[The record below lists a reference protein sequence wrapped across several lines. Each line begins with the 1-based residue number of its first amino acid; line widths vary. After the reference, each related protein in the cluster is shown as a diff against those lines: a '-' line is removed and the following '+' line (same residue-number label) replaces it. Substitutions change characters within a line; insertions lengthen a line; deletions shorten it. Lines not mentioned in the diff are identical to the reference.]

1 MSSLPQFILT
11 FLSAF
16 LLLSCS
22 KDHEDKTPVIDRFG
36 LYQGSVILKVT
47 RPSSTTTEPYNT
59 FLEISKGDNDQELKL
74 RFGTQFTRAVLNE
87 NNFTIQETIFNIP
100 PRVASGNG
108 EFLMGNKVKINYYIK
123 TDTVTINY
131 SGTLTK

>member
-1 MSSLPQFILT
+1 MRSLSQFILI

-22 KDHEDKTPVIDRFG
+22 KNNEDKTPVIDRFG
-36 LYQGSVILKVT
+36 FYEGSVIMKVT
-47 RPSSTTTEPYNT
+47 RPSSTTNEPYNT
-59 FLEISKGDNDQELKL
+59 FLEISKGENDQEIKL
-74 RFGTQFTRAVLNE
+74 RFGTQFTRAVLND
-87 NNFTIQETIFNIP
+87 NKFTIQETTFNIP

-108 EFLMGNKVKINYYIK
+108 EFLMGNKVKINYNIMY
-123 TDTVTINY
+123 DTVTINY

>member
-1 MSSLPQFILT
+1 MRSRCQFLLI

-22 KDHEDKTPVIDRFG
+22 KNNEDKTPVIDRFG
-36 LYQGSVILKVT
+36 FYQGSVIMKVT
-47 RPSSTTTEPYNT
+47 RPSSTTTEPYNA

-87 NNFTIQETIFNIP
+87 NNFIIQETIFNIP

-108 EFLMGNKVKINYYIK
+108 EFLMDNKVKINYNIK